1 MHAFIVQHLD
11 PNDVIG
17 DLRAQGR
24 RDWQTVEEIVDALI
38 DCGLLQRC
46 EVEAY
51 DVDFWIHRMLN
62 EDD

>member
-1 MHAFIVQHLD
+1 MRQFITQHLD

-17 DLRAQGR
+17 ELRAQGR
-24 RDWQTVEEIVDALI
+24 RDWQTVGEIVDALV
-38 DCGLLQRC
+38 DCKLLQRD

-51 DVDFWIHRMLN
+51 DADFWIHRMLN

>member
-1 MHAFIVQHLD
+1 MRGFIVQHLD

-17 DLRAQGR
+17 ELRAQGK
-24 RDWQTVEEIVDALI
+24 RDWRTVKKIVDSLI
-38 DCGLLQRC
+38 DCRLLQRF

-62 EDD
+62 EE